1 MEILWKKLE
10 VFPSVY
16 GRFREVVHGQPMG
29 SIGLIFYGL
38 LKYPCEF
45 WR

>member
-1 MEILWKKLE
+1 MEILWKKMV

-16 GRFREVVHGQPMG
+16 GQFREVLHGQPME

-38 LKYPCEF
+38 LKYTCEF
-45 WR
+45 LR

>member
-1 MEILWKKLE
+1 MEKLV
-10 VFPSVY
+10 VFRKVY
-16 GRFREVVHGQPMG
+16 GRFRELLHGQPMG

-38 LKYPCEF
+38 LKYTFEL